1 MITDTH
7 RINIICNMTNHQK
20 GRRVISGYM
29 YVKKIR
35 RSHLKC
41 TSGISLITKA
51 TLRHDQSLSIGV
63 TSTTRS
69 CYEIFYSIGNC
80 KSIHKL
86 KLPSRWIYIF
96 SLFLL
101 LMI

>member
-41 TSGISLITKA
+41 TSGISLIT
-51 TLRHDQSLSIGV
+51 
-63 TSTTRS
+63 
-69 CYEIFYSIGNC
+69 
-80 KSIHKL
+80 
-86 KLPSRWIYIF
+86 
-96 SLFLL
+96 
-101 LMI
+101 